1 MDERNNQDILDLEN
15 PAPTGSWST
24 RRPQRRRTW
33 LSRVE
38 LLRDPGR
45 TSPGTDQNW
54 KCPSRIQDEIC
65 PCRHR
70 TPEVPG
76 PRRRNE
82 APCHGMPTRVGLGSI
97 PRKTRANRRR
107 QPEQDHLTS
116 ALADH
121 QLRLFPDHG
130 VRSHDQAPTRIGSAR
145 AGPKMRSALA
155 DDQLRRFSTTYRDP
169 MTGHQPELEVPRK
182 DTRLDCAHP
191 TIFEQT
197 TTPRRQEQ
205 MPSSE
210 RPDEYTE
217 HPRPRQPRDA

>member
-1 MDERNNQDILDLEN
+1 MLVD
-15 PAPTGSWST
+15 
-24 RRPQRRRTW
+24 PQTPNSYGYRTT
-33 LSRVE
+33 E
-38 LLRDPGR
+38 
-45 TSPGTDQNW
+45 
-54 KCPSRIQDEIC
+54 
-65 PCRHR
+65 HR

-121 QLRLFPDHG
+121 QLRRFPNHG
-130 VRSHDQAPTRIGSAR
+130 ARSHDRAPTRIGSAR

-155 DDQLRRFSTTYRDP
+155 DDQLRRLSTTERGP
-169 MTGHQPELEVPRK
+169 MTGHQPELEVPGK
-182 DTRLDCAHP
+182 DTRLDCAHT

-197 TTPRRQEQ
+197 TAPRRQKQ

-217 HPRPRQPRDA
+217 HPWPRQPRDAGGLMLMS